1 MSRKRIC
8 ITTDCACDLPGEY
21 LKENAIDIVYFYIQ
35 TEHGVFKDV
44 DEITSGNIFEY
55 IRNGGSKTL
64 TSAPPAQEFREFFQK
79 KLEEYD
85 EVIHIAISG
94 KISVCVTNSTEAL
107 KSLGE
112 DGKRIHIFDSEHLS
126 TGIGLLVMSA
136 MDMVNAGL
144 SSQEIIDRLE
154 VMKGKVSTTFMTYNA
169 DYLYRN
175 GKVSKNV
182 KSLSDVF
189 KIHPVL
195 KMKEGYIKLDS
206 IRMGSYERSILKYI
220 RRELKNIDEIDQKQL
235 FITHAGC
242 SVSEVRMIRK
252 AVERLATFENIT
264 CTTASATISGNCGPR
279 TFGLLY
285 VKK

>member
-8 ITTDCACDLPGEY
+8 ITTDCTCDLPREY
-21 LKENAIDIVYFYIQ
+21 LKENAIDIVHFYIQ
-35 TEHGVFKDV
+35 TDRGVFKDV
-44 DEITSGNIFEY
+44 EEITAGNIFDY

-64 TSAPPAQEFREFFQK
+64 TSAPPAQEFSEFFQR

-94 KISVCVTNSTEAL
+94 RISECVTNSTEAL
-107 KSLGE
+107 KLIGA
-112 DGKRIHIFDSEHLS
+112 DGKRVHIFDSGHLS
-126 TGIGLLVMSA
+126 TGLGLLVMSA
-136 MDMVNAGL
+136 TDMMKEGL
-144 SSQEIIDRLE
+144 SVQEIIHRLDA
-154 VMKGKVSTTFMTYNA
+154 MKEKVSTTFMTYNA

-182 KSLSDVF
+182 KSLSDIF

-195 KMKEGYIKLDS
+195 KMKEGYIKLAS

-220 RRELKNIDEIDQKQL
+220 RRELKNIDEIDKKQL